1 MPPPPGNIRLVSY
14 ADDSNVLNSGPKVEP
29 IVQELNVYLA
39 SLDNWF
45 KSRNLFISPSKS
57 SATIFS
63 TFSGDC
69 ATVLDVEIGGEKVPT
84 VKNPKF
90 LGVTYDNLFSFN
102 QHTSLLKSKLQSR
115 NNILKCLSGTSW
127 GKEKE
132 VITSTYKA
140 IGQSL
145 INYCCPIWTP
155 FMSVTNWDS
164 LQAAQ
169 NSALRIATGCHL
181 MTDVNHLHAETKIM
195 PVKAHCE
202 MISKQYLL
210 ATQKTNH
217 PNRVRLDIPPPR
229 QMKKTLVSKFG
240 NEIEDISYPD
250 LPDDVYKQQLKYI
263 HTKSVKEIITN
274 NKILKTIP
282 PKINDS
288 EKTLPRKTR
297 TTLAQLRSGY
307 SNYLNSYKHR
317 IDPEIE
323 DKCPHC
329 QCSHTTIHLFDCP
342 NYTRS

>member
-1 MPPPPGNIRLVSY
+1 M
-14 ADDSNVLNSGPKVEP
+14 
-29 IVQELNVYLA
+29 
-39 SLDNWF
+39 
-45 KSRNLFISPSKS
+45 
-57 SATIFS
+57 
-63 TFSGDC
+63 
-69 ATVLDVEIGGEKVPT
+69 
-84 VKNPKF
+84 KNPKF

-102 QHTSLLKSKLQSR
+102 QHTSILKSKLQSR

-140 IGQSL
+140 IGHAL
-145 INYCCPIWTP
+145 ITYCCPIWTP
-155 FMSVTNWDS
+155 SMSVTNWGS

-181 MTDVNHLHAETKIM
+181 MSDVNHLHAETKIM

-202 MISKQYLL
+202 MISKQFLL

-217 PNRVRLDIPPPR
+217 PNRVRLDVPPPPR
-229 QMKKTLVSKFG
+229 QMKKTLVSEYG
-240 NEIEDISYPD
+240 NEIKDMTYPD
-250 LPDDVYKQQLKYI
+250 LPDNVYKQKLKHI
-263 HTKSVKEIITN
+263 HTKSVKEIITT
-274 NKILKTIP
+274 NKILNTVP
-282 PKINDS
+282 PEINKS

-317 IDPEIE
+317 INPEIE

-329 QCSHTTIHLFDCP
+329 QGPHTTLHLFECP
-342 NYTRS
+342 NNPTTLVVLSDSVYSFRILHYHIHNLHGQNLFLLFQLLVYQRPYLQHKVYHLGQHYRMHKCKVVGRVKVYLSVHV